1 VRSVFG
7 DIILVFIMIGVFS
20 AIGLR
25 GLILIFIGGGIGFA
39 IGSAQNL
46 GWGIFG
52 AVLGGL
58 IGIYFGQMM
67 SKAD

>member
-1 VRSVFG
+1 
-7 DIILVFIMIGVFS
+7 MIGVFS